1 MKKFFAFLTIG
12 IFLFG
17 CDRKEANTE
26 SPSTFSKTEV
36 TELCEKIEWYAGIIM
51 TNRQNGM
58 SMSESI
64 RVLNNTKSN
73 NDETISKVVKQVAE
87 QIIIDA
93 YDVPEYSVYE
103 NQNEAINDFKN
114 QQFRACYRSL
124 IKE

>member
-58 SMSESI
+58 SMSESL
-64 RVLNNTKSN
+64 RVLNSTKST
-73 NDETISKVVKQVAE
+73 DEAIGKIMKEFAE
-87 QIIIDA
+87 KIIIEA
-93 YDVPEYSVYE
+93 YDVPEYNVYE
-103 NQNEAINDFKN
+103 NQQEAIKDFKN
-114 QQFRACYRSL
+114 EQFRECYRSFTN
-124 IKE
+124 